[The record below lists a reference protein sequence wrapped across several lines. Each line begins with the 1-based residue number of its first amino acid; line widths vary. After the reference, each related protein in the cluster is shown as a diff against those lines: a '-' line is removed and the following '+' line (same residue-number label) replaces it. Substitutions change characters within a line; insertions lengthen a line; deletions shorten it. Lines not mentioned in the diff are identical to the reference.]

1 MLVPVALVSLVMFH
15 SCRTV
20 IISMTMLVFVVR
32 VMNMIMIVPVMVR
45 MPMPV
50 AMRMPMVCMT
60 AHRQHAKQIN
70 D

>member
-32 VMNMIMIVPVMVR
+32 VMIMIVPVMVR